1 MLKILILGLTG
12 ESLSVL
18 RRICGT
24 TQLEVA
30 GALHPPGKKPDKNLV
45 SELKKLGVPL
55 LKKATDLR
63 QTKPDLI
70 VDALGLPRE
79 DIRGILGE
87 ELFSQCSVMSG
98 PAIATLAGMIAQYS
112 NVKEVRVMMEAII
125 QSTQD
130 AISVV
135 DADGNTILVNR
146 AYTRLTGLP
155 EEDVLGK
162 PAATD
167 IAEGESIQM
176 KVLHSR
182 RPLSGMKIKVGPGK
196 REVIVNAA
204 PIIVDGQL
212 RGSVAILHDV
222 SEIRKL
228 TEELSKAKRMIRQLH
243 AKYIFDDIITESSLM
258 KKAINQAR
266 DTAGTPATVLL
277 IGESGTGKE
286 LFAHAIHNASQ
297 RPDGPFVRVNCSAIA
312 ESLMESEL
320 FGYEDGAFTG
330 ARKGGKKG
338 FFEEADK
345 GTVFLDEV
353 GKMSLGAQAELLRVL
368 QEKEVTR
375 VGGTRAFNVDV
386 RVIVATNADLE
397 TMVGKGTFRE
407 DLFYRLN
414 VVPVSIPP
422 LRRRKEDIPVLARH
436 MIRKFNQEYGRSVKD
451 ITPRALELLSACDWP
466 GNIRELE
473 NVISRAMINAGFDSD
488 MIDELFVAHVAAAPV
503 GAGPDSAGT
512 AKTAG
517 IAPRDISGRP
527 LKDIMGEVEKD
538 VILDVIEQCDGNKTQ
553 AARQL
558 GIAIRNLYYKLE
570 KFGIE

>member
-1 MLKILILGLTG
+1 MLKILILGLTD
-12 ESLSVL
+12 ESISVL
-18 RRICGT
+18 RKIRNT

-30 GALHPPGKKPDKNLV
+30 GALHPSGKKPGANLV
-45 SELKKLGVPL
+45 AALKELGFPL
-55 LKKATDLR
+55 LKNAADLR
-63 QTKPDLI
+63 KAKPDLI

-79 DIRGILGE
+79 KIRGILGE

-112 NVKEVRVMMEAII
+112 DVKEVRLMLEAII
-125 QSTQD
+125 ESTQD

-146 AYTRLTGLP
+146 AYTRLTGFP

-167 IAEGESIQM
+167 IAEGESIHM
-176 KVLHSR
+176 KVLGSR
-182 RPLSGMKIKVGPGK
+182 RPLAGMKIKVGPGK

-204 PIIVDGQL
+204 PIIVDGRL

-222 SEIRKL
+222 SEILKL

-243 AKYIFDDIITESSLM
+243 AKYIFDDIITVSSLM
-258 KKAINQAR
+258 KKAISQAR

-286 LFAHAIHNASQ
+286 LFAHAIHNASP
-297 RPDGPFVRVNCSAIA
+297 RSGGPFVRVNCSAIA

-320 FGYEDGAFTG
+320 FGYEEGAFTG

-345 GTVFLDEV
+345 GTVFLDEI
-353 GKMSLGAQAELLRVL
+353 GKMSIGAQAELLRVL

-375 VGGTRAFNVDV
+375 VGGTRAVSVDV

-397 TMVGKGTFRE
+397 TMVRKETFRE
-407 DLFYRLN
+407 DLYYRLN

-422 LRRRKEDIPVLARH
+422 LRRHREDIPVLARH

-473 NVISRAMINAGFDSD
+473 NVIGRAMINAGFDSD
-488 MIDELFVAHVAAAPV
+488 MIDEPHVAHVAAAPA
-503 GAGPDSAGT
+503 GAGPDSAQI
-512 AKTAG
+512 AKPAG
-517 IAPRDISGRP
+517 IAARDVADRP
-527 LKDIMGEVEKD
+527 LKDIMGGVEKD
-538 VILDVIEQCDGNKTQ
+538 VILHVLEQCGGNKTL
-553 AARQL
+553 AAKKL

-570 KFGIE
+570 KFGVE